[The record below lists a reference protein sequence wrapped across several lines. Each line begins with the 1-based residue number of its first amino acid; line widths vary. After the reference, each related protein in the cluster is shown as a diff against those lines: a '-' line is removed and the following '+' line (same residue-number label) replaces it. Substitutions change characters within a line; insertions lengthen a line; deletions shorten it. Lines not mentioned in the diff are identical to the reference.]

1 MLLRSRHLAKTDI
14 PAGNRS
20 IGRSLVLYWLCMA
33 LAMLA
38 AALLLLS
45 VTGVL
50 SRTARQFGETAALQ
64 QNNNAALFTAQMDA
78 LSAQGIELSETVS
91 GELERFLASRSL
103 SFDALNDDPAL
114 IAELETALI
123 PSLETTMAGS
133 TCSGVYFCLDAT
145 ANTSLPQSKTTR
157 MGVYLRYSGLRSAHP
172 SGSTACFR
180 GTVDAARANGLQLHN
195 RWNPELDTSLI
206 PGYRQVMTWEGDRLS
221 GGCLWTERVPLLDTW
236 ENVTLLCVPVRDG
249 SGTVRGVCG
258 MELSELYFGL
268 SHSTVSG
275 PYGSFVMLLAP
286 MNGDTLLLDKAMLGS
301 TEGTDLS
308 ASGEMKI
315 RGGRD
320 YDTFIWN
327 DTAYLGKYQII
338 PGRLADG
345 YPLAAVTLVPESGY
359 HNRAQSARIGW
370 VMGSLGFLVGMLAL
384 AAALSRRFSMPIT
397 QGFAAARSQE
407 QDWQPTGI
415 REIDELTAYFHS
427 RLRERP
433 SEDAL
438 PWQVES
444 LVSELIDR
452 AKGLTST
459 ERVILRYYAEGYAVK
474 DISGLLFISVGTVKG
489 HNSHIYSKLGVNSYD
504 SLKAYLDVLAV
515 SPPKHDSG
523 LYFFLVKT
531 DMNKSAK
538 PQSKELPGEEGRI
551 DEAGR
556 ERGNGRLLYRR
567 GVSISRSLPGMRWNM
582 AQQSHPLFQSR
593 RGAGIGGDAHDPP
606 HALRAG
612 TGGRTG
618 KGRGG
623 GRRVFQLLSG
633 LRQAGVRPM
642 LSDLR
647 GSGSVHCLC
656 ESIAG
661 ARRCCGRGGLRRTGV
676 SCRGERKNYNRRR

>member
-1 MLLRSRHLAKTDI
+1 MLLQSRRLAKTDI
-14 PAGNRS
+14 SAGNRS

-64 QNNNAALFTAQMDA
+64 QNNTAALFTAQMDA

-91 GELERFLASRSL
+91 GELERFLACRSL

-145 ANTSLPQSKTTR
+145 ANTSLPQSKTSR

-172 SGSTACFR
+172 SGSIACFR

-249 SGTVRGVCG
+249 SGTVRGICG

-370 VMGSLGFLVGMLAL
+370 GMGSLGFLVGMLAL
-384 AAALSRRFSMPIT
+384 AAAPPFFHVDHAGLC
-397 QGFAAARSQE
+397 RSQKSGAGLAAYGHSG
-407 QDWQPTGI
+407 DRRADGLFSQPSAGETVRGCPAVAGGKPCV
-415 REIDELTAYFHS
+415 RA
-427 RLRERP
+427 
-433 SEDAL
+433 
-438 PWQVES
+438 
-444 LVSELIDR
+444 DR
-452 AKGLTST
+452 
-459 ERVILRYYAEGYAVK
+459 
-474 DISGLLFISVGTVKG
+474 
-489 HNSHIYSKLGVNSYD
+489 
-504 SLKAYLDVLAV
+504 
-515 SPPKHDSG
+515 
-523 LYFFLVKT
+523 
-531 DMNKSAK
+531 
-538 PQSKELPGEEGRI
+538 PGE
-551 DEAGR
+551 
-556 ERGNGRLLYRR
+556 
-567 GVSISRSLPGMRWNM
+567 
-582 AQQSHPLFQSR
+582 
-593 RGAGIGGDAHDPP
+593 
-606 HALRAG
+606 G
-612 TGGRTG
+612 TD
-618 KGRGG
+618 
-623 GRRVFQLLSG
+623 QY
-633 LRQAGVRPM
+633 
-642 LSDLR
+642 
-647 GSGSVHCLC
+647 
-656 ESIAG
+656 G
-661 ARRCCGRGGLRRTGV
+661 ARDPALL
-676 SCRGERKNYNRRR
+676 CRGLCGQGYFRPAVYQRGYCKGA